1 MCNTGRYGADTARL
15 FMMFAAPPEN
25 TLEWS
30 DAGVEGASRF
40 LHRLW
45 KLAHTHVAQ
54 GVVAAYA
61 GGELSAELKALRFQL
76 HATIQKV
83 SDDIGRRKTF
93 NTAIAAV
100 MELMNALGKLT
111 DTGPAARAVMQEALE
126 NIALL
131 LSPIVPHICHA
142 LWAELKPGSVLIDTA
157 WPVADQAALVQD
169 EIELVVQVN
178 GKLRAQIRVPKDAAK
193 EAIEALA
200 RAHPG
205 VQKFIGGL
213 AIKKVVVVPG
223 RLVNIVA
230 G

>member
-1 MCNTGRYGADTARL
+1 LKWA
-15 FMMFAAPPEN
+15 
-25 TLEWS
+25 

-40 LHRLW
+40 LNRLW
-45 KLAHTHVAQ
+45 KLAHAHVEQ
-54 GVVAAYA
+54 GVVAAYS
-61 GGELSAELKALRFQL
+61 GGDLPDELKSARFQL
-76 HATIQKV
+76 HATVQKV
-83 SDDIGRRKTF
+83 TDDIGRRKTF

-100 MELMNALGKLT
+100 MELMNALAKLN
-111 DTGPAARAVMQEALE
+111 DTTSSAARAVMQEALE

-142 LWAELKPGSVLIDTA
+142 LWAELKPGSVLLDVP
-157 WPVADQAALVQD
+157 WPVVDETALVQD

-178 GKLRAQIRVPKDAAK
+178 GKLRGQIRVSKDAAK

-200 RAHPG
+200 RANPG
-205 VQKFIGGL
+205 VQKFTAGL